1 MNKRSILSLLS
12 VSGIAVSLLTSCH
25 GNGNSNSSTNPADT
39 VKTKTKADTANVTST
54 VMLPS
59 PLQIGSIF
67 KNAGLTYM
75 TGLTN
80 AVKSNSQYNSTY
92 SEAVNMGVYGADLTY
107 CVLNKQSQES
117 LDYLKTLH
125 ALADKLG
132 FGNVFEANDV
142 AKRFQANLSSDDSL
156 ASIIADIQMD
166 ADTYL
171 TTNNQKY
178 VSTVTFAGA
187 WVESMYIGSKVYA
200 DKKNEN
206 VSQRISEQMTILSN
220 LLKAL
225 NEYKGED
232 PHIADMITSLKAIS
246 DTYKG
251 YAEIMALSADS
262 EQMAKLTDEHI
273 AELGK
278 KIQEL
283 RAKFIMS

>member
-1 MNKRSILSLLS
+1 MNKRTALYLLS
-12 VSGIAVSLLTSCH
+12 VSGVAISLLTSCH
-25 GNGNSNSSTNPADT
+25 GNGNSNSATTPADT
-39 VKTKTKADTANVTST
+39 VKAKTKDTVNVTSM

-67 KNAGLTYM
+67 KNAGLTYVP
-75 TGLTN
+75 GLTN
-80 AVKSNSQYNSTY
+80 SVKSNSQYNSTY

-117 LDYLKTLH
+117 LNYLKTLH

-132 FGNVFEANDV
+132 FGSVFEANDV

-187 WVESMYIGSKVYA
+187 WVESMYIGSKVYEN
-200 DKKNEN
+200 KKSDN

-220 LLKAL
+220 LIKTLDQ
-225 NEYKGED
+225 YKGQD
-232 PHIADMITSLKAIS
+232 PHIADMITALKAIS
-246 DTYKG
+246 NSYEG
-251 YAEIMALSADS
+251 YAEIMALSKDS

-273 AELGK
+273 TELGK
-278 KIQEL
+278 EIQEL